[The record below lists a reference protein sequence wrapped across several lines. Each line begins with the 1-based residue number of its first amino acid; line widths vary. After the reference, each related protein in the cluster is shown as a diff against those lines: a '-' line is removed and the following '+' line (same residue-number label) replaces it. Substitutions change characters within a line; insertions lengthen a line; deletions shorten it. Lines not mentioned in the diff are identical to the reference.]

1 MFCLIFRDKYEQ
13 GLSNPISGDPRV
25 DALTS
30 ANRILRQRL
39 HDIQKLQEN
48 REHALNKAHEMVN
61 GLLNKVSENNVKKY
75 IVDDIDQFKILPTR
89 TKVLNPRLKQL

>member
-61 GLLNKVSENNVKKY
+61 GLLNKVSENNIKKY
-75 IVDDIDQFKILPTR
+75 IVDNQDQS
-89 TKVLNPRLKQL
+89 TKSQIKAIIIRPMSYL